1 MNEHEKEIIRRNR
14 RFIQENVF
22 NIDDVADL
30 LYEKG
35 ILTLN
40 NKELVAVSFF
50 HMPLNWFNWRLLFLG
65 RNIQIPYLWLVSPD
79 NQRYDTCTVV
89 AKTCPLSRWPC
100 NFQDFDYKIKKKQFL
115 I

>member
-1 MNEHEKEIIRRNR
+1 MSVLLNLLVCSILQELVGCFHTANISSTLVKFFFRKFVSSVGSKTMSTFDLSTVTYNAKMNEHEKEIIRRNR

-50 HMPLNWFNWRLLFLG
+50 HMPLN
-65 RNIQIPYLWLVSPD
+65 
-79 NQRYDTCTVV
+79 
-89 AKTCPLSRWPC
+89 
-100 NFQDFDYKIKKKQFL
+100 
-115 I
+115 

>member
-50 HMPLNWFNWRLLFLG
+50 LHFLG
-65 RNIQIPYLWLVSPD
+65 RNIQIP
-79 NQRYDTCTVV
+79 
-89 AKTCPLSRWPC
+89 
-100 NFQDFDYKIKKKQFL
+100 
-115 I
+115 

>member
-1 MNEHEKEIIRRNR
+1 MNEREKEIIRRNR

-50 HMPLNWFNWRLLFLG
+50 HMPLN
-65 RNIQIPYLWLVSPD
+65 
-79 NQRYDTCTVV
+79 
-89 AKTCPLSRWPC
+89 
-100 NFQDFDYKIKKKQFL
+100 
-115 I
+115 